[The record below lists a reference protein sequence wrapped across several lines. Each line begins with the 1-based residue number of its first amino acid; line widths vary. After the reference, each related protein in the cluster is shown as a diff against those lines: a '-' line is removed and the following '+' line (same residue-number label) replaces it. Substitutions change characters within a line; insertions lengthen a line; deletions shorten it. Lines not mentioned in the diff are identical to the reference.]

1 MSDHHDPELLQ
12 QLFLRLG
19 YSQHHT
25 VPLQVPAPPVLE
37 VPCYSEATADEVSP
51 GGTAQLR
58 PLRWHLDA
66 RGGLCEL
73 HRTTW
78 AGHPIDPVYR
88 SGGSVGQ
95 VYTSTTRPGVV
106 KGWHVH
112 SQQTDRFICVRGAVV
127 VALCDL
133 RPLLHAPL
141 GNAGDMP
148 PSRVDTVV
156 LDSSRGLHQLTIPPG
171 VVHGWRALDHSDGES
186 WVLNVCS
193 HLYDGTD
200 EYRIGPRCQP
210 APGTGFDWWAPI
222 DG

>member
-19 YSQHHT
+19 YSQHHRE
-25 VPLQVPAPPVLE
+25 PLQVPAPPVT
-37 VPCYSEATADEVSP
+37 PRPSGCD
-51 GGTAQLR
+51 LR
-58 PLRWHLDA
+58 RLRWHLDV
-66 RGGLCEL
+66 RGALCEL

-88 SGGSVGQ
+88 SEGSVGQ

-112 SQQTDRFICVRGAVV
+112 SQQTDRFICVRGAVL
-127 VALCDL
+127 VALCDV
-133 RPLLHAPL
+133 RPLLHLPATT
-141 GNAGDMP
+141 
-148 PSRVDTVV
+148 VETVV

-171 VVHGWRALDHSDGES
+171 VVHGWRALDHSDGEA

-210 APGTGFDWWAPI
+210 APGTDFDWWAPI

>member
-1 MSDHHDPELLQ
+1 MTEKHDPKLLQ
-12 QLFLRLG
+12 QLFKRLG
-19 YSQHHT
+19 YSQHHS
-25 VPLQVPAPPVLE
+25 VPLQVPAPAVQAAGRSGCE
-37 VPCYSEATADEVSP
+37 
-51 GGTAQLR
+51 LR

-66 RGGLCEL
+66 RGALAEL

-78 AGHPIDPVYR
+78 AGKPMHHRRDA
-88 SGGSVGQ
+88 GSVEQ

-112 SQQTDRFICVRGAVV
+112 SQQTDRFVCVRGAVM

-133 RPLLHAPL
+133 RPLLHAQL
-141 GNAGDMP
+141 DNAGQLP
-148 PSRVDTVV
+148 TSTVQTVV

-171 VVHGWRALDHSDGES
+171 VVHGWRALEHSDGES
-186 WVLNVCS
+186 WVLNICS
-193 HLYDGTD
+193 RLYDGTD

-210 APGTGFDWWAPI
+210 APGTEFDWWQPV